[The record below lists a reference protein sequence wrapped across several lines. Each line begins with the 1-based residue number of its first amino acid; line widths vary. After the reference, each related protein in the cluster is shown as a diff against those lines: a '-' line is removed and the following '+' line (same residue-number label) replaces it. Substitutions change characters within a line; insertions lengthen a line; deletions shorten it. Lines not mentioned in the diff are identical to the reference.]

1 MSKQRGY
8 KMFRLYYV
16 PVSIK
21 LSWKNMN
28 TIHDVDR
35 GHSSSGVTVWG

>member
-16 PVSIK
+16 PVYIK
-21 LSWKNMN
+21 LSWKNVN
-28 TIHDVDR
+28 TIRDVDWA
-35 GHSSSGVTVWG
+35 HSSSGVTVRG